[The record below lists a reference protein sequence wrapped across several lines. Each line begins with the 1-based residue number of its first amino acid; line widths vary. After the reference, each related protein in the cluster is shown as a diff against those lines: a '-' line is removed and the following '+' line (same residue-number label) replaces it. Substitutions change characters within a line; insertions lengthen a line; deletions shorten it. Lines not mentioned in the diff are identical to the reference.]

1 MKEWNNMKIIAVDHG
16 YGNIKTSNTVTPT
29 GVTVSDTEPIF
40 SGNLLEYEGRYYR
53 IGDSRKEFVADKALD
68 EDYYILTLMA
78 IARELNVF
86 GIREATVHLAAGL
99 PLTWIRRQREDFR
112 AYLLRHK
119 EVYYRFNGK
128 SYHVHFAGCTLYP
141 QGYPAIVNQLSSFK
155 GTNLLADIGNGTM
168 NLLYIQNK
176 KPMENKCWTEKQGVN
191 QCMIAAHNAV
201 LDKFGA
207 KIDDSTIE
215 QVLRFKTADIGSE
228 YLTCIQNAARQYVAD
243 IFATLRR
250 YEYNPDLMRLTI
262 VGGGGCLVR
271 NYGEYDADRVT
282 IIDDICATAKG
293 YEYLAYMSLRRKERA

>member
-16 YGNIKTSNTVTPT
+16 YGNIKTANTVTPT
-29 GVTVSDTEPIF
+29 GVTVSETEPIF
-40 SGNLLEYEGRYYR
+40 SGNLLKYEGRYYR

-119 EVYYRFNGK
+119 EVHYRFNGK
-128 SYHVHFAGCTLYP
+128 SYHIRFAGCTLYP

-191 QCMIAAHNAV
+191 QCMIAARNAV
-201 LDKFGA
+201 LDKFGT

-228 YLTCIQNAARQYVAD
+228 YLTCIQNTARQYVAD